1 MGSNYSLQHFTA
13 ALNDSRE
20 STFLT
25 KVELRFNI
33 AHCYDIAGDL
43 DRAAIEYRTILTD
56 HSVQLTSSLQAQILR
71 QLGNISSFFVSF
83 SLFCFSST
91 PFAGN
96 ITVSQI

>member
-1 MGSNYSLQHFTA
+1 MGSNYLLQHFTA

-71 QLGNISSFFVSF
+71 QLGNVHFFSVF
-83 SLFCFSST
+83 LFCT
-91 PFAGN
+91 HE
-96 ITVSQI
+96 IDI